1 MGYNFN
7 NYDKGGCMELKKN
20 KIRFLYYSCTIT
32 IVLSLVLLLSYTSFR
47 TFNSLSSQSI
57 DQLASGIYDMKK
69 IYAKDVID
77 RTIQGIDIERARII
91 ETASHKMKKNE
102 DIIAT
107 IKSDVQTIGEVSDHL
122 ISDKILSPE
131 IGLTIY
137 DRNQEV
143 ITHSLRS
150 DGIVLG
156 KISEKD
162 FISYFSESSL
172 ISELTFD
179 DYIILQYIS
188 NDYIENQVK
197 EIVANRI
204 RSERLVDD
212 GYIWINHIIDYSGG
226 DNYAIRLVHPNIPET
241 EGSFLSTNT
250 QDIKGNYP
258 YKEELNG
265 INKDGE
271 LYYEYYFKKMNSDI
285 IGHKLSYAKLYG
297 QYEWVIATGVYLD
310 DIDLLIENETAKM
323 KQSSKDYLKRSLFFS
338 FASLFFA
345 ITLIIIFEKQISNI
359 ISNFQETVSRQNIEL
374 QQEKEL
380 IEQIAY
386 VDPLT
391 KLLNRRAMI
400 SDLQAAFSKA
410 QRHDELFSVVIGDLD
425 YFKKINDNYGHET
438 GDFVLTEVSDIIYE
452 NCRQEDSVSRWGG
465 EEFLIVLNRA
475 NEESTYKKI
484 DHIRSLIEEKEFN
497 YNGHV
502 INLTI
507 SFGFVTYNEKYTSYN
522 EIVADADHQLYRSK
536 HEGRNKVCGNEPTN

>member
-1 MGYNFN
+1 
-7 NYDKGGCMELKKN
+7 
-20 KIRFLYYSCTIT
+20 
-32 IVLSLVLLLSYTSFR
+32 
-47 TFNSLSSQSI
+47 
-57 DQLASGIYDMKK
+57 MKK
-69 IYAKDVID
+69 IYAKDIID

-91 ETASHKMKKNE
+91 ESVSLKMKKNE
-102 DIIAT
+102 DIIVA
-107 IKSDVQTIGEVSDHL
+107 IKSDVQTIDEVSDHL

-143 ITHSLRS
+143 ITHSVHS
-150 DGIVLG
+150 DGIVSG
-156 KISEKD
+156 KISETD
-162 FISYFSESSL
+162 FISYFSEFSL
-172 ISELTFD
+172 ISELTYD

-188 NDYIENQVK
+188 NDYIEDQVK
-197 EIVANRI
+197 EIVTNRI

-212 GYIWINHIIDYSGG
+212 GYIWINHILDYSGG

-258 YKEELNG
+258 YKEELEG
-265 INKDGE
+265 IKKDGE

-297 QYEWVIATGVYLD
+297 PYEWVIATGVYLD
-310 DIDLLIENETAKM
+310 DIDLLIEDETAKM
-323 KQSSKDYLKRSLFFS
+323 KQSSKDYLRRSLFFS

-345 ITLIIIFEKQISNI
+345 ITLIILFENQISNI
-359 ISNFQETVSRQNIEL
+359 ISNFQKTVSRQNLEL

-410 QRHDELFSVVIGDLD
+410 QRHEELFSVVIGDLD
-425 YFKKINDNYGHET
+425 YFKKINDNYGHEA
-438 GDFVLTEVSDIIYE
+438 GDFVLTEVSDIIRA

-465 EEFLIVLNRA
+465 EEFLITLNRS
-475 NEESTYKKI
+475 NKESTYKKI
-484 DHIRSLIEEKEFN
+484 EHIRSLIEEKEFN
-497 YNGHV
+497 YNGHI

-507 SFGFVTYNEKYTSYN
+507 SFGFVTYNEKYASYN